1 MSLKNSPKRVC
12 KGIPDSFG
20 NYSDVAP
27 VGVGVKALAFVWGR
41 QRLKPSLQL
50 VAAQSLVAP
59 CTVTSFAQFSALGD
73 DQ

>member
-1 MSLKNSPKRVC
+1 
-12 KGIPDSFG
+12 
-20 NYSDVAP
+20 VAP